1 VRIKFVVRFV
11 GIHEFSGNVEMND
24 IPADETTLVEEDLW
38 GRICRDCY
46 EKEAEKMLEELA
58 R

>member
-1 VRIKFVVRFV
+1 MVRFV